1 MEEIDLTCRLFVCFQ
16 LMVGNLVF
24 PSELPR
30 PVTLRTRI
38 LGQVQELSL
47 ALHTSKFELT
57 GNNVHQ
63 LRPAK
68 DTGDAKIPPY
78 LKLDIG
84 SPGFSQD
91 SFLL

>member
-1 MEEIDLTCRLFVCFQ
+1 ME
-16 LMVGNLVF
+16 GNLVF

-30 PVTLRTRI
+30 PVTLRTRV

-47 ALHTSKFELT
+47 APHTSKFELI
-57 GNNVHQ
+57 GNNDHQ

-68 DTGDAKIPPY
+68 DTGDVKIPPY
-78 LKLDIG
+78 LRLDIG
-84 SPGFSQD
+84 SPGFSQG